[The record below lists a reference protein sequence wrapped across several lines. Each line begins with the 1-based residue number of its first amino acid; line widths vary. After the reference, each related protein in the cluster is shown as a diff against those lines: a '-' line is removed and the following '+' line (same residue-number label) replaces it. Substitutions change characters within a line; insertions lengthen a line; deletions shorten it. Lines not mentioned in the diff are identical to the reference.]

1 MLDVTIGSDL
11 ARTLADAP
19 RPVYVRDEQGRLLGI
34 FRSELYQQLREEAL
48 AACPASEEELKRRAA
63 RWEGRPLADI
73 LEDLERRAPSS

>member
-1 MLDVTIGSDL
+1 MVSVTIGSDL
-11 ARTLADAP
+11 ARKFADATG
-19 RPVYVRDEQGRLLGI
+19 PVYVYDEQGRMLGI

-48 AACPASEEELKRRAA
+48 AACPASEDELKRRAA